1 MKTSPSIANLSAALV
16 QALPTLS
23 NPAFDSVNPTF
34 KTAKN
39 PDGSGYASLA
49 AHIAATKSSLAA
61 FGLVVVQFPTSPGPD
76 LVGIETVLL
85 HSSGEWIANEC
96 SVALHPTTRFNKNT
110 GEAETVP
117 PTAQNAASATTYLR
131 RYGLAACLG
140 LVGERD
146 DDGEEAS
153 NAAPRPSATPYAAP
167 RSPSTSNPAPRPAA
181 APAFGGSSGPRNAA
195 PPVIDGP
202 HLDAVIPFGKNKGQK
217 LRDLSPN
224 SLFWYFENY
233 EPKPY
238 KGKISDSD
246 LALRDALDAAFGRSN
261 PGPASSPD
269 APEANDDGVPF

>member
-1 MKTSPSIANLSAALV
+1 MKTSPTIANLASALV
-16 QALPTLS
+16 QALPTLA

-49 AHIAATKSSLAA
+49 AHIAATKTALAP

-76 LVGIETVLL
+76 LVGIETVIV
-85 HSSGEWIANEC
+85 HSSGEWISNEC
-96 SVALHPTTRFNKNT
+96 SVALHPTTRVNKQT
-110 GEAETVP
+110 GEPEVIP

-153 NAAPRPSATPYAAP
+153 ALAPRAVSAPYAAP
-167 RSPSTSNPAPRPAA
+167 RPAQAANPAPRPAQA
-181 APAFGGSSGPRNAA
+181 SGPRPEV
-195 PPVIDGP
+195 PPIVDGP
-202 HLDAVIPFGKNKGQK
+202 HLDAVIPFGKNKGQR
-217 LRDLSPN
+217 LRDLAPL

-233 EPKPY
+233 IPKPY
-238 KGKISDSD
+238 KGRVSESDQ
-246 LALRDALDAAFGRSN
+246 ALRESLDLAFGRS
-261 PGPASSPD
+261 PSSP
-269 APEANDDGVPF
+269 AGEASPDSDGVPF

>member
-1 MKTSPSIANLSAALV
+1 MKTSPTIANLASALV

-49 AHIAATKSSLAA
+49 AHISATKSPLAP

-76 LVGIETVLL
+76 LVGIETVIL
-85 HSSGEWIANEC
+85 HSSGEWISNEC
-96 SVALHPTTRFNKNT
+96 SVALHPTTRVNRQT
-110 GEAETVP
+110 GEPEVVP

-167 RSPSTSNPAPRPAA
+167 RSAPASTPPPRPAA
-181 APAFGGSSGPRNAA
+181 APSSGGPRSPA

-202 HLDAVIPFGKNKGQK
+202 HLDAVIPFGKNKDQR

-233 EPKPY
+233 QPKPY
-238 KGKISDSD
+238 KGRISDKD
-246 LALRDALDAAFGRSN
+246 QALRDALDAAFGRPN
-261 PGPASSPD
+261 PGESAP
-269 APEANDDGVPF
+269 APEASEDGVPF